1 MFWRKSN
8 ETSNT
13 RETEVDAPN
22 PANTIPQMPPQ
33 PAPSRP
39 SFGAPYIVPPLDSAT
54 ISHAPVLVKP
64 SASRSISSPIE
75 NWLKSLHE
83 KHRQNHFGHLASYIP
98 ELTKADPKH
107 FGIVLAAADGKSYAV
122 GDSEVLFT
130 IQSISKPLV
139 YGLALEDH
147 GPDHVLRHVGV
158 EPTGEAFN
166 SIVMDEINNRP
177 FNPMVNAGAIAT
189 TALIRGSGREHR
201 FNRILDMFSRYAG
214 RRLTVDESVFESERA
229 TGHRNRAIAYLQ
241 LNSGMIEEP
250 VAEHLDLYF
259 RQCAILVSAR
269 DLAMMAA
276 TLANNGVNPLTGER
290 AIAAEHVKTVLSVM
304 ASCGMYDYSGEWVY
318 RVGLPAKS
326 GVGGGIIA
334 VLPGQFG
341 VGTFSPLLD
350 EHGNSHRGIEVCKE
364 LSQRFHLHVYDMHF
378 VADNIVRRSFRGGG
392 VTSKRLRGQRE
403 RKILDAHGHKIL
415 AYELQGG
422 LYFATAE
429 QLVRRIVA
437 DCPQATHVILDGRRI
452 SRADQSALLLLRDL
466 SLALSAEGKT
476 LLLADLPA
484 QVEAD
489 WQDVAGASI
498 RTTCV
503 SDVDAALEYSENKLI
518 LEFDPE
524 ALAIE
529 TRLPLA
535 QMDILQSF
543 SQDEIKRLQPFI
555 ETEFYE
561 AGSRIIREGDPADR
575 LYLLAAG
582 TATVDVMLDDGKRRA
597 RLAAF
602 RPGVAFGEF
611 ALFDGGRRVAN
622 VVAEAPSE
630 CYVVDFKKLEQLE
643 AIEPALYRKLLFALG
658 RLLTDRLRRVTA
670 EVRALT

>member
-1 MFWRKSN
+1 MFWRISN
-8 ETSNT
+8 GGATLETKTVQDT
-13 RETEVDAPN
+13 RA
-22 PANTIPQMPPQ
+22 A
-33 PAPSRP
+33 AG
-39 SFGAPYIVPPLDSAT
+39 FGAPYVVRTLENGAG
-54 ISHAPVLVKP
+54 HAPILEGMKLP
-64 SASRSISSPIE
+64 TPNTLTSPIDV
-75 NWLKSLHE
+75 WLRNLHE
-83 KHRQNHFGHLASYIP
+83 KYRDNMQGHLASYIP
-98 ELTKADPKH
+98 ELTKADAKH
-107 FGIVLAAADGKSYAV
+107 FGIVLAAADGKSYAT

-147 GPDHVLRHVGV
+147 GSDAVLKRVGV

-166 SIVMDEINNRP
+166 SIVMDELNNRP

-189 TALIRGSGREHR
+189 TALIRGNGFEDR
-201 FNRILDMFSRYAG
+201 FKRILDMFSRYAG
-214 RRLTVDESVFESERA
+214 RQLTVDESVFESERA

-250 VAEHLDLYF
+250 VSEHLDLYF

-276 TLANNGVNPLTGER
+276 TLANNGVNPVTRER
-290 AIAAEHVKTVLSVM
+290 AIAPEHVKTVLSVM

-350 EHGNSHRGIEVCKE
+350 DHGNSHRGIEVCKE

-378 VADNIVRRSFRGGG
+378 VADNIVRRSYRGGG
-392 VTSKRLRGQRE
+392 VTSKRLRGARE
-403 RKILDAHGHKIL
+403 RKALDSHGHQII

-429 QLVRRIVA
+429 QLVRRIVE
-437 DCPQATHVILDGRRI
+437 DSPQSKYVVLDGRRI
-452 SRADQSALLLLRDL
+452 SRADQSALMLLRDL
-466 SLALSAEGKT
+466 KLALALESKV
-476 LLLADLPA
+476 LVLAALPE
-484 QVEAD
+484 QVQTD
-489 WQDVAGASI
+489 WLKLNSGAGLEL
-498 RTTCV
+498 CFG
-503 SDVDAALEYSENKLI
+503 DVDAALEYCETKVI
-518 LEFDPE
+518 LTADPGAMASDVLL
-524 ALAIE
+524 ALAD
-529 TRLPLA
+529 
-535 QMDILQSF
+535 MDILRGF
-543 SQDEIKRLQPFI
+543 SADEIGKLAPYI
-555 ETEFYE
+555 ETSSYD
-561 AGSRIIREGDPADR
+561 AGAFIIREGDAADR
-575 LYLLAAG
+575 LYLLASGSAS
-582 TATVDVMLDDGKRRA
+582 VDIVLDDAKSRV

-622 VVAEAPSE
+622 VVAETAAV
-630 CYVVDFKKLEQLE
+630 CYVLDFSNLERLE
-643 AIEPALYRKLLFALG
+643 ATEPKLYRRVLFALG

>member
-1 MFWRKSN
+1 MFWRISN
-8 ETSNT
+8 GGAKLETKT
-13 RETEVDAPN
+13 VQETKA
-22 PANTIPQMPPQ
+22 A
-33 PAPSRP
+33 AG
-39 SFGAPYIVPPLDSAT
+39 FGAPYIVRTLENGAG
-54 ISHAPVLVKP
+54 HAPILEGMKLP
-64 SASRSISSPIE
+64 TPNTLTSPIDV
-75 NWLKSLHE
+75 WLRNLHE
-83 KHRQNHFGHLASYIP
+83 KYRNNMHGHLASYIP
-98 ELTKADPKH
+98 ELTKADAKH
-107 FGIVLAAADGKSYAV
+107 FGIVLAAADGKSYAT

-147 GPDHVLRHVGV
+147 GSEAVLKRVGV

-166 SIVMDEINNRP
+166 SIVMDELNNRP

-189 TALIRGSGREHR
+189 TALIRGNGFEDR
-201 FNRILDMFSRYAG
+201 FKRILDMFSRYAG
-214 RRLTVDESVFESERA
+214 RQLTVDESVFASERA

-250 VAEHLDLYF
+250 VSEHLDLYF

-276 TLANNGVNPLTGER
+276 TLANNGVNPVTHER
-290 AIAAEHVKTVLSVM
+290 AIAPEHVKTVLSVM

-350 EHGNSHRGIEVCKE
+350 DHGNSHRGIEVCKE

-378 VADNIVRRSFRGGG
+378 VADNIVRRSYRGGG
-392 VTSKRLRGQRE
+392 VTSKRLRGARE
-403 RKILDAHGHKIL
+403 RKALDSHGHQII

-429 QLVRRIVA
+429 QLVRRIVE
-437 DCPQATHVILDGRRI
+437 DSPQSKYVLLDGRRI
-452 SRADQSALLLLRDL
+452 SRADQSALMLLRDL
-466 SLALSAEGKT
+466 KLALAHESKV
-476 LLLADLPA
+476 LVLAALPE
-484 QVEAD
+484 QVQAD
-489 WQDVAGASI
+489 WLKLNSGAGLEL
-498 RTTCV
+498 CFG
-503 SDVDAALEYSENKLI
+503 DVDAALEYCETKVI
-518 LEFDPE
+518 LTADPGAMAAD
-524 ALAIE
+524 AL
-529 TRLPLA
+529 LPLA
-535 QMDILQSF
+535 DMDILRGF
-543 SQDEIKRLQPFI
+543 SADEIGKLAPYIQ
-555 ETEFYE
+555 TSSYD
-561 AGSRIIREGDPADR
+561 AGAFIIREGDAADR
-575 LYLLAAG
+575 LYLLASGSAS
-582 TATVDVMLDDGKRRA
+582 VDIVLDDAKSRV

-622 VVAEAPSE
+622 VVAETAAV
-630 CYVVDFKKLEQLE
+630 CYVLDFANLERLE
-643 AIEPALYRKLLFALG
+643 ATEPKLYRRVLFALG

>member
-1 MFWRKSN
+1 
-8 ETSNT
+8 
-13 RETEVDAPN
+13 VAPEF
-22 PANTIPQMPPQ
+22 PAGVGHTASIDKPKI
-33 PAPSRP
+33 SRP
-39 SFGAPYIVPPLDSAT
+39 V
-54 ISHAPVLVKP
+54 
-64 SASRSISSPIE
+64 SSPIMD
-75 NWLKSLHE
+75 WLTSLHDR
-83 KHRQNHFGHLASYIP
+83 HRHSDHGQLASYIP

-107 FGIVLAAADGKSYAV
+107 FGIVLAAADGQSYSV

-147 GPDHVLRHVGV
+147 GPDHVLRRVGV

-189 TALIRGSGREHR
+189 TALIRGNGREER

-214 RRLTVDESVFESERA
+214 RKLSVDESVFESERA

-250 VAEHLDLYF
+250 VSEHLDLYF

-290 AIAAEHVKTVLSVM
+290 AIAAGHVKTVLSVM

-392 VTSKRLRGQRE
+392 VMSKRLRGQRE
-403 RKILDAHGHKIL
+403 RKVLDAHGHKII

-437 DCPQATHVILDGRRI
+437 DCPQSHYIVLDGRRI
-452 SRADQSALLLLRDL
+452 SRADQSALMLLRDL
-466 SLALSAEGKT
+466 NLALSTEGKT
-476 LLLADLPA
+476 LLLADLPQ
-484 QVEAD
+484 QVETD
-489 WQDVAGASI
+489 WLEVAGATN
-498 RTTCV
+498 RAQCFD
-503 SDVDAALEYSENKLI
+503 DVDAALEHCETKLI
-518 LEFDPE
+518 LEYDPE
-524 ALAIE
+524 AVAGE
-529 TRLPLA
+529 TRLPLSH
-535 QMDILQSF
+535 MDILQTF
-543 SQDEIKRLQPFI
+543 SHDDIERLRPFI
-555 ETEFYE
+555 EQARYE

-582 TATVDVMLDDGKRRA
+582 TATVDVLLDDGKRRA

-611 ALFDGGRRVAN
+611 AFFDGGRRVAN
-622 VVAEAPSE
+622 VVAETEAE
-630 CYVVDFKKLEQLE
+630 CYVLDFAKLEALE
-643 AIEPALYRKLLFALG
+643 ATDPALYRKLLFALG

>member
-1 MFWRKSN
+1 MFWRISN
-8 ETSNT
+8 GGATLETKTVQDT
-13 RETEVDAPN
+13 RA
-22 PANTIPQMPPQ
+22 A
-33 PAPSRP
+33 AG
-39 SFGAPYIVPPLDSAT
+39 FGAPYVVRTLENGAG
-54 ISHAPVLVKP
+54 HAPILEGMKLP
-64 SASRSISSPIE
+64 TPNTLTSPIDV
-75 NWLKSLHE
+75 WLRNLHE
-83 KHRQNHFGHLASYIP
+83 KYRDNMQGHLASYIP
-98 ELTKADPKH
+98 ELTKADAKH
-107 FGIVLAAADGKSYAV
+107 FGIVLAAADGKSYAT

-147 GPDHVLRHVGV
+147 GSDAVLKRVGV

-166 SIVMDEINNRP
+166 SIVMDELNNRP

-189 TALIRGSGREHR
+189 TALIRGNGFEDR
-201 FNRILDMFSRYAG
+201 FKRILDMFSRYAG
-214 RRLTVDESVFESERA
+214 RQLTVDESVFESERA

-250 VAEHLDLYF
+250 VSEHLDLYF

-276 TLANNGVNPLTGER
+276 TLANNGVNPLTNER
-290 AIAAEHVKTVLSVM
+290 AIAPEHVKTVLSVM

-350 EHGNSHRGIEVCKE
+350 DHGNSHRGIEVCKE

-378 VADNIVRRSFRGGG
+378 VADNIVRRSYRGGG
-392 VTSKRLRGQRE
+392 VTSKRLRGARE
-403 RKILDAHGHKIL
+403 RKALDSHGHQII

-429 QLVRRIVA
+429 QLVRRIVE
-437 DCPQATHVILDGRRI
+437 DSPQSKYVVLDGRRI
-452 SRADQSALLLLRDL
+452 SRADQSALMLLRDL
-466 SLALSAEGKT
+466 KVSLAVEGKV
-476 LLLADLPA
+476 LVLAALPE
-484 QVEAD
+484 QVQTD
-489 WQDVAGASI
+489 WLKLNSGAGLEL
-498 RTTCV
+498 CFG
-503 SDVDAALEYSENKLI
+503 DVDAALEYCETKVI
-518 LEFDPE
+518 LTADPGAMAAD
-524 ALAIE
+524 AL
-529 TRLPLA
+529 LPLA
-535 QMDILQSF
+535 DMDILRGF
-543 SQDEIKRLQPFI
+543 SADEIGKLAPYI
-555 ETEFYE
+555 ETSSYD
-561 AGSRIIREGDPADR
+561 AGAFIIREGDAADR
-575 LYLLAAG
+575 LYLLASGSAS
-582 TATVDVMLDDGKRRA
+582 VDIVLDDAKSRV

-622 VVAEAPSE
+622 VVAETAAV
-630 CYVVDFKKLEQLE
+630 CYVLDFANLERLE
-643 AIEPALYRKLLFALG
+643 ATEPKLYRRVLFALG

>member
-1 MFWRKSN
+1 MVWRNLSG
-8 ETSNT
+8 ETNLELKTTTDTT
-13 RETEVDAPN
+13 RAPG
-22 PANTIPQMPPQ
+22 
-33 PAPSRP
+33 
-39 SFGAPYIVPPLDSAT
+39 FGAPYIVKTFENGAG
-54 ISHAPVLVKP
+54 HAPIRDKFEVVPRTLT
-64 SASRSISSPIE
+64 SPIE
-75 NWLKSLHE
+75 VWLRNLHE
-83 KHRQNHFGHLASYIP
+83 KYRDNLHGHVASYIP
-98 ELTKADPKH
+98 ELTGADPNH
-107 FGIVLAAADGKSYAV
+107 FGIVLAAADGKSYAI

-147 GPDHVLRHVGV
+147 GSDAVLRRVGV

-166 SIVMDEINNRP
+166 SIVMDEVNNRP

-189 TALIRGSGREHR
+189 TALVRGTGFEER
-201 FNRILDMFSRYAG
+201 FKRILDMFSRYAG
-214 RRLTVDESVFESERA
+214 RQLTVDESVFESERA

-276 TLANNGVNPLTGER
+276 TLANNGVNPLTKER
-290 AIAAEHVKTVLSVM
+290 AIAPEHVKTVLSVM

-378 VADNIVRRSFRGGG
+378 VADNIVRRSYRGGG
-392 VTSKRLRGQRE
+392 VSSKRLRGARE
-403 RKILDAHGHKIL
+403 RKALDSSGHQII

-429 QLVRRIVA
+429 QLVRRIVE
-437 DCPQATHVILDGRRI
+437 DSPQSTYIILDGRRI
-452 SRADQSALLLLRDL
+452 SRADQSALMLLRDL
-466 SLALSAEGKT
+466 NLTLAEDGKMLVLADLSDQVKTDWLALSGGGRP
-476 LLLADLPA
+476 DLCF
-484 QVEAD
+484 V
-489 WQDVAGASI
+489 
-498 RTTCV
+498 
-503 SDVDAALEYSENKLI
+503 DVDAAFEFCENKVI
-518 LEFDPE
+518 LQVDPGAIAGE
-524 ALAIE
+524 AL
-529 TRLPLA
+529 LA
-535 QMDILQSF
+535 LCDMDILRGF
-543 SQDEIKRLQPFI
+543 SAEEIGKLEPFI
-555 ETEFYE
+555 ATSSYA
-561 AGSRIIREGDPADR
+561 AGASIIREGDAADR
-575 LYLLAAG
+575 LYLLASGSAS
-582 TATVDVMLDDGKRRA
+582 VDIVLDDAKRRV

-622 VVAEAPSE
+622 VIAETPAV
-630 CYVVDFKKLEQLE
+630 CYVLDFASLERLE
-643 AIEPALYRKLLFALG
+643 ATEPKLYRRVLFALG

>member
-1 MFWRKSN
+1 MFWRSTDGKDKRNGS
-8 ETSNT
+8 TS
-13 RETEVDAPN
+13 
-22 PANTIPQMPPQ
+22 PATAQSANGELSS
-33 PAPSRP
+33 AP
-39 SFGAPYIVPPLDSAT
+39 SFGAPYIVRPV
-54 ISHAPVLVKP
+54 INGVGHAPNLDEPKP
-64 SASRSISSPIE
+64 VSARVITSPIDV
-75 NWLKSLHE
+75 WLKGLHD
-83 KHRQNHFGHLASYIP
+83 KYRGSDHGHLANYIP
-98 ELTKADPKH
+98 ELANADPEH
-107 FGIVLAAADGKSYAV
+107 FGIVLAAADGKSYAA
-122 GDSEVLFT
+122 GHSEVLFT

-147 GPDHVLRHVGV
+147 GPEAVLRRVGV

-166 SIVMDEINNRP
+166 SIVMDEVNNRP

-189 TALIRGSGREHR
+189 TALIRGNGVEER
-201 FNRILDMFSRYAG
+201 FKRILDMFSRYAG
-214 RRLTVDESVFESERA
+214 RQLAVDESVFASEQA

-250 VAEHLDLYF
+250 VAEHLELYF

-276 TLANNGVNPLTGER
+276 TLANNGVNPLTGQQ

-326 GVGGGIIA
+326 GVGGGIFA

-350 EHGNSHRGIEVCKE
+350 DHGNSHRGIEVCKE

-378 VADNIVRRSFRGGG
+378 VADNIVRRSYRGDG
-392 VTSKRLRGQRE
+392 VTSKRQRGVRE
-403 RKILDAHGHKIL
+403 RKVLDACGHRIV

-429 QLVRRIVA
+429 QLVRRIVDDA
-437 DCPQATHVILDGRRI
+437 PQSAYILLDGRRI
-452 SRADQSALLLLRDL
+452 SRADQSALMLLRDL
-466 SLALSAEGKT
+466 NLTLQEEGKI
-476 LLLADLPA
+476 LVLADLPA
-484 QVEAD
+484 QMQTD
-489 WQDVAGASI
+489 WLALNKGVGEDLCFA
-498 RTTCV
+498 
-503 SDVDAALEYSENKLI
+503 DVDSALEFCENRI
-518 LEFDPE
+518 VLETDPE
-524 ALAIE
+524 AMGKGVSLA
-529 TRLPLA
+529 LA
-535 QMDILQSF
+535 EMDILRTF
-543 SQDEIKRLQPFI
+543 SPEDIAKLAPYI
-555 ETEFYE
+555 ATSSYE
-561 AGSRIIREGDPADR
+561 AGARIIREGDPADR
-575 LYLLAAG
+575 LYLLASG
-582 TATVDVMLDDGKRRA
+582 TASVNTVLDDGKRQA

-622 VVAEAPSE
+622 VVAETASV
-630 CYVVDFKKLEQLE
+630 CYVLDFGNLERLE
-643 AIEPALYRKLLFALG
+643 ATEPAIYRRLLFALG

>member
-1 MFWRKSN
+1 MFWRNSN
-8 ETSNT
+8 SG
-13 RETEVDAPN
+13 
-22 PANTIPQMPPQ
+22 ANLELKTAADTPKTPG
-33 PAPSRP
+33 
-39 SFGAPYIVPPLDSAT
+39 FGAPYIVKTFENGAG
-54 ISHAPVLVKP
+54 HAPILDGIR
-64 SASRSISSPIE
+64 ASPRTLTSPIE
-75 NWLKSLHE
+75 VWLRNLHE
-83 KHRQNHFGHLASYIP
+83 KYRDNMEGHVASYIP
-98 ELTKADPKH
+98 ELTKADPSH
-107 FGIVLAAADGKSYAV
+107 FGIVMAAADGKSYAT

-147 GPDHVLRHVGV
+147 GSDAVLRCVGV

-166 SIVMDEINNRP
+166 SIVMDEVNNRP

-189 TALIRGSGREHR
+189 TALVRGNGFEER
-201 FNRILDMFSRYAG
+201 FKRILDMFSRYAG
-214 RRLTVDESVFESERA
+214 RQLTVDESVFESERA

-250 VAEHLDLYF
+250 VSEHLDLYF

-276 TLANNGVNPLTGER
+276 TLANNGVNPVTKER
-290 AIAAEHVKTVLSVM
+290 AIAPEHVKTVLSVM

-350 EHGNSHRGIEVCKE
+350 DHGNSHRGIEVCKE

-378 VADNIVRRSFRGGG
+378 VADNIVRRSYRGGG
-392 VTSKRLRGQRE
+392 VTSKRLRGARE
-403 RKILDAHGHKIL
+403 RKALDSSGHQII

-429 QLVRRIVA
+429 QLVRRIVE
-437 DCPQATHVILDGRRI
+437 DSPQSTYIILDGRRI
-452 SRADQSALLLLRDL
+452 SRADQSALMLLRDL
-466 SLALSAEGKT
+466 NLSLAEEGKT
-476 LLLADLPA
+476 LILADLPD
-484 QVEAD
+484 QMQAD
-489 WQDVAGASI
+489 WLALTGGGGGDLCFV
-498 RTTCV
+498 
-503 SDVDAALEYSENKLI
+503 DVDAALEFCETKVI
-518 LEFDPE
+518 LKTDPSAMAGE
-524 ALAIE
+524 AL
-529 TRLPLA
+529 LPLSD
-535 QMDILQSF
+535 MDILRGF
-543 SQDEIKRLQPFI
+543 SAAEIEKLSPFI
-555 ETEFYE
+555 ATSSYA
-561 AGSRIIREGDPADR
+561 AGASIIREGDAADR
-575 LYLLAAG
+575 LYLLASGSAS
-582 TATVDVMLDDGKRRA
+582 VDIVLDDAKRRV

-622 VVAEAPSE
+622 VIAETPAV
-630 CYVVDFKKLEQLE
+630 CYVLDFASLERLD
-643 AIEPALYRKLLFALG
+643 ATEPGLYRRLLFALG